1 MNSDS
6 IMLDSPAQTPTPK
19 SQPPP
24 AHSTSNDVA
33 MSDTTVATAVD
44 MPTNWLNNSKWT
56 EEYKAAEARLLHR
69 DTFKRL
75 NLRDPMDPPLVNNP
89 PSITP
94 QLEARLREL
103 VASPGAQG
111 AKDRE
116 MVA

>member
-33 MSDTTVATAVD
+33 MSETTATAVAD
-44 MPTNWLNNSKWT
+44 PPINWLNNSKWT
-56 EEYKAAEARLLHR
+56 EEYKAADARLLHR
-69 DTFKRL
+69 DAFKRL

-103 VASPGAQG
+103 VVNLGGQSV
-111 AKDRE
+111 KDKD
-116 MVA
+116 MAN